1 MKLEEMEAVLER
13 LGITP
18 VSTRN
23 SEILAL
29 CPGHKEI
36 TGREDHNPSWWINSD
51 TGAHICFSCGYRGG
65 LWGLI
70 AHVKGLKDANGLLD
84 FADAKDW
91 LYLSFDHITF
101 GLEEDREEEAPEEVF
116 KEVTKISEARL
127 ALFTDPPAHALKARG
142 LTLEAAREYEIL
154 WDPNYSN
161 WITVIREPYSNK
173 LLGWQEKGFSRR
185 YFNNYPQGVEKSKT
199 LFGFQQYKS
208 GRMIVVESPLD
219 VARLASVGVTGG
231 VSTYGAM
238 ISKDQLNLIREAD
251 EIVFALDND
260 DAGKVASK
268 KLLDLSFSLGFEAW
282 FFNYSGTDM
291 KDVGGM
297 SKSEILAGLASAKHV
312 VNGEAA
318 LV

>member
-1 MKLEEMEAVLER
+1 MRLEEMELVLTR

-18 VSTRN
+18 ISNRG

-91 LYLSFDHITF
+91 LYLSFDNITL
-101 GLEEDREEEAPEEVF
+101 GLEEDEEEEPEEVF
-116 KEVTKISEARL
+116 KEVTHIGESRL
-127 ALFTDPPAHALKARG
+127 ALFTEPPAHALKARG
-142 LTLEAAREYEIL
+142 LTAEAARQYELL
-154 WDPNYSN
+154 WDPAHSN
-161 WITVIREPYSNK
+161 WITVIREPYTNK
-173 LLGWQEKGFSRR
+173 LLGWQEKGHSRR
-185 YFNNYPQGVEKSKT
+185 FFRNYPQGVEKSRT
-199 LFGFQQYKS
+199 LFGFQQYS
-208 GRMIVVESPLD
+208 GGQMIVVESPLD
-219 VARLASVGVTGG
+219 VVRLRSVGITGG
-231 VSTYGAM
+231 VSTYGALV
-238 ISKDQLNLIREAD
+238 SKEQLSLIREAD

-260 DAGKVASK
+260 DAGRSSSK
-268 KLLDLSFSLGFEAW
+268 RMLDLSFKLGFEAW

-297 SKSEILAGLASAKHV
+297 SKAEILEGLSSAKHV

-318 LV
+318 LA

>member
-1 MKLEEMEAVLER
+1 MEAVLTR
-13 LGITP
+13 LGISP
-18 VSTRN
+18 VQTRN

-36 TGREDHNPSWWINSD
+36 TGKEDHNPSWWINSD

-70 AHVKGLKDANGLLD
+70 AHVKGFKDANGLLD

-91 LYLSFDHITF
+91 LYLSFDNLTF
-101 GLEEDREEEAPEEVF
+101 GSEEGKEEKPEEVF
-116 KEVTKISEARL
+116 REVTKISEARL

-142 LTLEAAREYEIL
+142 LTIEATQQYELL
-154 WDPNYSN
+154 WDPSHSN
-161 WITVIREPYSNK
+161 WVTVIRDPYSNK

-199 LFGFQQYKS
+199 LFGYAQYS
-208 GRMIVVESPLD
+208 GGRMIVVESPLD
-219 VARLASVGVTGG
+219 VVRLASVGVTGG
-231 VSTYGAM
+231 VSTYGAL
-238 ISKDQLNLIREAD
+238 ISKEQISLIREAD

-260 DAGKVASK
+260 EAGIVASK

-282 FFNYSGTDM
+282 FFNYSHTDM
-291 KDVGGM
+291 KDVGAM
-297 SKSEILAGLASAKHV
+297 SRGEILAGLSSAKHV
-312 VNGEAA
+312 VNGNA
-318 LV
+318 VFS